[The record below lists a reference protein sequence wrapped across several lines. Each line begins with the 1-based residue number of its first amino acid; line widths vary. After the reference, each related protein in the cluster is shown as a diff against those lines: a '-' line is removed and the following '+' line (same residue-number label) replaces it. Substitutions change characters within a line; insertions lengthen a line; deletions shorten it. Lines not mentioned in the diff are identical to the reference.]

1 MLRSLEKR
9 KYGYPRK
16 EEPFLGV
23 QVAKVLLSVIGFY
36 AYKWCSLSVSSPG
49 SELKRPSQEQCFS
62 LLFWD
67 PWLVVHGSS
76 SVPSEPASNFSP
88 QGDKY

>member
-9 KYGYPRK
+9 GYGYPRK

-36 AYKWCSLSVSSPG
+36 VYK
-49 SELKRPSQEQCFS
+49 
-62 LLFWD
+62 
-67 PWLVVHGSS
+67 
-76 SVPSEPASNFSP
+76 
-88 QGDKY
+88 